1 MEKKTRSTDGQR
13 KRERERKVVK
23 KGWKNNKQNIKI
35 RRKNSIDVPSR
46 KNRILREER
55 AIISSSSRMKE
66 RDRKKE

>member
-1 MEKKTRSTDGQR
+1 MNRE
-13 KRERERKVVK
+13 RERERKVVK